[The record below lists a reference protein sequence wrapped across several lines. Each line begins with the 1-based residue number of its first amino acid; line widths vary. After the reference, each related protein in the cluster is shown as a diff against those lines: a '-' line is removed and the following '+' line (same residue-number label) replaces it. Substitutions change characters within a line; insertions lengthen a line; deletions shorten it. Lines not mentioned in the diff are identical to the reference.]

1 MCSQHVV
8 VDHILSWCEVLAK
21 TEYISRRNKAA
32 AYSSI
37 CKDHD
42 IGITDK
48 LYEHKPET
56 AMHNKDKNI
65 TIMWDM
71 PVNTDRTITAN
82 KPDIIVRDSVNSTW
96 KMIDMTIASDT
107 NIALKEIEKKSK

>member
-1 MCSQHVV
+1 MCSQHVA

-21 TEYISRRNKAA
+21 TEYIFRRNKAA
-32 AYSSI
+32 AYLHSSI

-56 AMHNKDKNI
+56 AMHNWKTIILLHEKFLQFDGFRAVVFQLNLKFLDVKI
-65 TIMWDM
+65 TNLLR
-71 PVNTDRTITAN
+71 VVA
-82 KPDIIVRDSVNSTW
+82 
-96 KMIDMTIASDT
+96 
-107 NIALKEIEKKSK
+107 

>member
-1 MCSQHVV
+1 MCLQHVA

-32 AYSSI
+32 AYLHSSI

-56 AMHNKDKNI
+56 AMHNKNNY
-65 TIMWDM
+65 T
-71 PVNTDRTITAN
+71 T
-82 KPDIIVRDSVNSTW
+82 TW
-96 KMIDMTIASDT
+96 
-107 NIALKEIEKKSK
+107 EISAVWLV